1 MRNATADED
10 VFKATATVQVAG
22 NVTKMTSPQRC
33 GTVDNPHTFV
43 VDLPRCQ
50 LCNKH
55 IRDIH
60 ISDHIID
67 SGRVKDY
74 QRRKLGL

>member
-1 MRNATADED
+1 
-10 VFKATATVQVAG
+10 
-22 NVTKMTSPQRC
+22 MTNPQRC
-33 GTVDNPHTFV
+33 GTVDNPHIFV
-43 VDLPRCQ
+43 ADLRRCH